1 MKIQADCKTLADAL
15 GWVTSCVSRKPEH
28 PILAGVRLTTK
39 ADLLIISA
47 QSGEVGQTAQMK
59 VTVADPGEAL
69 VSARFLGMIISTL
82 RGKEV
87 SLEIK
92 DSSLIIK
99 SGRSTYKTRL
109 LKIGDFPEMPKVAKT
124 VGSLEAEELQK
135 LIHIAVGPID
145 DAAAIQATMGLHL
158 ESNNGELIAVGL
170 DKGGRSVHIGRAAWK
185 EKAPID
191 ATIASA
197 ALAAAARGMSG
208 EIKIGARAG
217 TLSLA
222 DADRSVTIRQ
232 YATAFAQWKKL
243 LEKEPKDF
251 VELAAVDLI
260 DAMSRAIVLS
270 EARHVII
277 EITPSELVVQL
288 GSDIGEGTDVIDAE
302 GQIEARFGIDPGLLA
317 QALGALDAERIRLGF
332 LETGEIKQQIS
343 MTPVAGDAVTCIIM
357 PRRIGAAS

>member
-1 MKIQADCKTLADAL
+1 
-15 GWVTSCVSRKPEH
+15 
-28 PILAGVRLTTK
+28 
-39 ADLLIISA
+39 
-47 QSGEVGQTAQMK
+47 
-59 VTVADPGEAL
+59 
-69 VSARFLGMIISTL
+69 
-82 RGKEV
+82 
-87 SLEIK
+87 
-92 DSSLIIK
+92 
-99 SGRSTYKTRL
+99 
-109 LKIGDFPEMPKVAKT
+109 
-124 VGSLEAEELQK
+124 
-135 LIHIAVGPID
+135 
-145 DAAAIQATMGLHL
+145 
-158 ESNNGELIAVGL
+158 
-170 DKGGRSVHIGRAAWK
+170 
-185 EKAPID
+185 
-191 ATIASA
+191 
-197 ALAAAARGMSG
+197 MSG